1 MMCPIWLMRSFLVAI
16 TFLVAGSCSV
26 VLDNQ
31 ENQCSTD
38 QDCEKFGGF
47 PKCTNSVCVASG
59 LGPEGCVNTTS
70 PKNQAEYLNA
80 CSTSRCEPFDNC
92 ARLGLCSET
101 DELPAARAPSNP
113 TIPPLV
119 NPAQPPTIA
128 CKAGA
133 SNVIYM
139 YGAADFAPL
148 MKAAQPLLS
157 ASTPPYRAVFQNAS
171 SCAGVNAI
179 FDQSRNIMRDPA
191 NPTTGGWAFYFD
203 DQGNQVNCLLDTA
216 GNNIDIGV
224 SDLYAPT
231 CNSSYVPGTTVA
243 EYIGPVVPFVL
254 SVPATSTEKSIS
266 VEAAHVV
273 FGMGGKVMDPRYKD
287 AMPWTDPNYY
297 FVRNAGAA
305 STVLTSLLVDVPAAA
320 FWGVDRLSTDNLR
333 DSLLASTSVN
343 QSIGIV
349 SIDYNDKNR
358 DNLRALYLQASQ
370 QKCGYQPDSSPTS
383 IDKLNVRDGH
393 YPLWGYV
400 HFFTRLGAGGV
411 PSPAASAMVLR
422 FAVPKLEQVLIDNI
436 IAASLIPQCA
446 MKVARTA
453 EVGDFAPQSGF
464 QCGCYFDLKTKG
476 RTDCQACTSS
486 DQCSADAP
494 ACNYGYCEKQ

>member
-1 MMCPIWLMRSFLVAI
+1 
-16 TFLVAGSCSV
+16 
-26 VLDNQ
+26 
-31 ENQCSTD
+31 
-38 QDCEKFGGF
+38 
-47 PKCTNSVCVASG
+47 
-59 LGPEGCVNTTS
+59 
-70 PKNQAEYLNA
+70 
-80 CSTSRCEPFDNC
+80 
-92 ARLGLCSET
+92 
-101 DELPAARAPSNP
+101 
-113 TIPPLV
+113 
-119 NPAQPPTIA
+119 
-128 CKAGA
+128 
-133 SNVIYM
+133 
-139 YGAADFAPL
+139 
-148 MKAAQPLLS
+148 
-157 ASTPPYRAVFQNAS
+157 
-171 SCAGVNAI
+171 
-179 FDQSRNIMRDPA
+179 
-191 NPTTGGWAFYFD
+191 
-203 DQGNQVNCLLDTA
+203 
-216 GNNIDIGV
+216 
-224 SDLYAPT
+224 
-231 CNSSYVPGTTVA
+231 
-243 EYIGPVVPFVL
+243 
-254 SVPATSTEKSIS
+254 
-266 VEAAHVV
+266 
-273 FGMGGKVMDPRYKD
+273 MDPRYKD